1 MAAHMRFLGVD
12 DLAPAPAP
20 VPAPAP
26 SIQPDIVDTQ
36 SFNTGVCSFMSSFK
50 LRSGAHMMRASGP

>member
-1 MAAHMRFLGVD
+1 MATHMPFLGVD

-36 SFNTGVCSFMSSFK
+36 SFNTGVCLMCSFK
-50 LRSGAHMMRASGP
+50 LRQALG